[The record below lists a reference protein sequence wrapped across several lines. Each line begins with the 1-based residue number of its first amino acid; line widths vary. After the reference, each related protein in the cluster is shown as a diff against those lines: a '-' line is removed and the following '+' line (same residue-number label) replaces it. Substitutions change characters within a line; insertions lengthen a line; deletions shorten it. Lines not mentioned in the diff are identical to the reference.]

1 MKYKN
6 TLQKGSVRY
15 IVFKEKNAWYGVGLE
30 FNIVESGS
38 TPQEAMLL
46 LFEAL
51 RGYVESAK
59 KIKARPSILNQKT
72 DPEYEQMWRAL
83 SKPKS
88 KQKRMRP
95 VFSSGYMNIPVLTGR
110 LSFIPV

>member
-6 TLQKGSVRY
+6 TINKGSVRVV
-15 IVFKEKNAWYGVGLE
+15 VFCEANQWYASILE

-46 LFEAL
+46 AFEAV

-59 KIKARPSILNQKT
+59 KIKVRPHILNQSV
-72 DPEYEQMWRAL
+72 DREYEEMWRAGTEA
-83 SKPKS
+83 
-88 KQKRMRP
+88 KRQNPSIFFAGR
-95 VFSSGYMNIPVLTGR
+95 MNIAGGR
-110 LSFIPV
+110 ALIPA